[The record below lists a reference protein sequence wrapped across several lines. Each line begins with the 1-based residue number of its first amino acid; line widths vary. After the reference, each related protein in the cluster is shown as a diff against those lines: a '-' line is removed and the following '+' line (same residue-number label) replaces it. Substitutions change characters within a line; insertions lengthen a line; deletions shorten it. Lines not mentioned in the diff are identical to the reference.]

1 MIKKSYFIM
10 LLLATAV
17 ISCTSGDPYEGSSR
31 SSNNVVRARNQGTN
45 TSGNSSNT
53 NKENTPKN
61 TPKNNASGEV
71 DNKFDATD
79 EKIVAF
85 IDQKV
90 YEDAAQIKQVTID
103 SLNKLLK
110 EKNIRM
116 TKREFLARTY
126 QIIRDNNMNSF
137 YLAAGRLLNQLK

>member
-1 MIKKSYFIM
+1 MESKPAPNKVTPSKSN
-10 LLLATAV
+10 
-17 ISCTSGDPYEGSSR
+17 SG
-31 SSNNVVRARNQGTN
+31 
-45 TSGNSSNT
+45 
-53 NKENTPKN
+53 
-61 TPKNNASGEV
+61 GEI

-90 YEDAAQIKQVTID
+90 YEDAAQIRQVTVD

>member
-1 MIKKSYFIM
+1 MIKKSYFII
-10 LLLATAV
+10 LLMSV
-17 ISCTSGDPYEGSSR
+17 IIISCTTGDPYAGISGSTGSS
-31 SSNNVVRARNQGTN
+31 GTSTGG
-45 TSGNSSNT
+45 TSKNSSV
-53 NKENTPKN
+53 
-61 TPKNNASGEV
+61 GEV
-71 DNKFDATD
+71 DGRFDATD
-79 EKIVAF
+79 QKIVAF

-90 YEDAAQIKQVTID
+90 YEDAAQIKQVTVE

>member
-10 LLLATAV
+10 LLMSV
-17 ISCTSGDPYEGSSR
+17 IMISCTAGDPYAGISGSTGSS
-31 SSNNVVRARNQGTN
+31 GTSKGG
-45 TSGNSSNT
+45 TSKNNSSV
-53 NKENTPKN
+53 
-61 TPKNNASGEV
+61 GEV
-71 DNKFDATD
+71 DGKFDATD
-79 EKIVAF
+79 QKIVAF

-90 YEDAAQIKQVTID
+90 YEDAAQIKQVTVE

>member
-1 MIKKSYFIM
+1 MKKSYFIM
-10 LLLATAV
+10 LLISIGM
-17 ISCTSGDPYEGSSR
+17 ISCTSGDPYAGSS
-31 SSNNVVRARNQGTN
+31 SSGT
-45 TSGNSSNT
+45 TSGSRVESKPAPNKVTPSKSNSG
-53 NKENTPKN
+53 
-61 TPKNNASGEV
+61 GEI

-90 YEDAAQIKQVTID
+90 YEDAAQIRQVTVD

>member
-10 LLLATAV
+10 LLMATAI
-17 ISCTSGDPYEGSSR
+17 ISCTSGDPYEGSSG

-53 NKENTPKN
+53 NKGNTPKN
-61 TPKNNASGEV
+61 TPKNNAGGE
-71 DNKFDATD
+71 
-79 EKIVAF
+79 
-85 IDQKV
+85 V